1 MSWTEVNKEME
12 KIEQIV
18 LSIESEED
26 KMKKAENPTKSE
38 KVKDVGA
45 KAEKPLIP
53 KKPEIALDPTLLG
66 ARPKESKIQN
76 VEETKT
82 AITSG
87 LSSRIASSRYLN

>member
-1 MSWTEVNKEME
+1 MSWNEVNKEME

-26 KMKKAENPTKSE
+26 KMEKAENPTKSE
-38 KVKDVGA
+38 IVGA
-45 KAEKPLIP
+45 KAEKPAIP

-82 AITSG
+82 AITTG
-87 LSSRIASSRYLN
+87 LSSRYLLN

>member
-38 KVKDVGA
+38 IVKDVGA

-53 KKPEIALDPTLLG
+53 KKPEIALDPNLLG

-76 VEETKT
+76 VEET
-82 AITSG
+82 TSG
-87 LSSRIASSRYLN
+87 LSSRLASSRYLN

>member
-1 MSWTEVNKEME
+1 MSWNEVNKEME

-26 KMKKAENPTKSE
+26 KMEKAENPTKSE
-38 KVKDVGA
+38 IVWA
-45 KAEKPLIP
+45 KAEKPIIP

-66 ARPKESKIQN
+66 ARPKEPKIQN

-82 AITSG
+82 AVTSG
-87 LSSRIASSRYLN
+87 LSSRLTSSR

>member
-26 KMKKAENPTKSE
+26 KME
-38 KVKDVGA
+38 
-45 KAEKPLIP
+45 KAEKRIISR
-53 KKPEIALDPTLLG
+53 KPEIALDPTLLG

-87 LSSRIASSRYLN
+87 LSSRLASSRYLN

>member
-26 KMKKAENPTKSE
+26 KME
-38 KVKDVGA
+38 
-45 KAEKPLIP
+45 KAEKPIIS

-66 ARPKESKIQN
+66 ARPKDPKIQN
-76 VEETKT
+76 IEETKT
-82 AITSG
+82 ANTSG
-87 LSSRIASSRYLN
+87 LSSRIASSR

>member
-26 KMKKAENPTKSE
+26 KME
-38 KVKDVGA
+38 
-45 KAEKPLIP
+45 KAEKRIIS

-66 ARPKESKIQN
+66 ARPKEPKIQN

-87 LSSRIASSRYLN
+87 LSSRLASSR

>member
-26 KMKKAENPTKSE
+26 KMKRVENPTRSE
-38 KVKDVGA
+38 IVKDVGA
-45 KAEKPLIP
+45 QAEKPIIP

-66 ARPKESKIQN
+66 ARPKEPKIQN

-87 LSSRIASSRYLN
+87 LSSRLTSSR

>member
-26 KMKKAENPTKSE
+26 KMK
-38 KVKDVGA
+38 

-87 LSSRIASSRYLN
+87 LSSRLASSRYLN

>member
-26 KMKKAENPTKSE
+26 KMKKAENPTKSDIA
-38 KVKDVGA
+38 KDVEA
-45 KAEKPLIP
+45 KVEKPIIP

-66 ARPKESKIQN
+66 ARPKEPKIQN

-82 AITSG
+82 AVTSG
-87 LSSRIASSRYLN
+87 LSSRLSSSRYLN

>member
-26 KMKKAENPTKSE
+26 KME
-38 KVKDVGA
+38 
-45 KAEKPLIP
+45 KAEKPIIP

-87 LSSRIASSRYLN
+87 LSSRLASSRYLN